1 MPASTDG
8 PHAQN
13 AFLAAL
19 LPLLEPDGRIRA
31 LFLSGSF
38 GRGTADAWSDVD
50 LLAIVAP
57 EQREA
62 VMDGWRSTLE
72 TIAPIVFFNRLPW
85 APVLNAITGDWLR
98 IDLQVSAPTETRGM
112 TQDRYQPLIDCDGL
126 FATLPPTAPIPAA
139 EPAKLL
145 GIVTEFIRILGL
157 LHVADGRREY
167 ELATTGTGMMR
178 TLLTNLLIEEM
189 QRGDQGGMLHLS
201 RKIDAPRMQL
211 LLDLPVAEPDRA
223 SVIAANSALARA
235 FFPRAKAFG
244 AAIGMTWPESFEAA
258 TRRKLQQTLPEGDW
272 DWA

>member
-1 MPASTDG
+1 MPTATEL
-8 PHAQN
+8 PHAQQD
-13 AFLAAL
+13 FLAAL
-19 LPLLEPDGRIRA
+19 LLLLEPDERIRA

-50 LLAIVAP
+50 LIAITAP
-57 EQREA
+57 EHRDALME
-62 VMDGWRSTLE
+62 GWRARLE

-85 APVLNAITGDWLR
+85 APVLNAITEDWLR
-98 IDLQVSAPTETRGM
+98 IDLQLSTPDDLRGQA
-112 TQDRYQPLIDCDGL
+112 QDRYQVLFDRDGI
-126 FATLPPTAPIPAA
+126 FAALPPTAEIPATS
-139 EPAKLL
+139 PAKLL

-178 TLLTNLLIEEM
+178 GLLTNLLIEEM

-244 AAIGMTWPESFEAA
+244 TQLGMEWPESFETA
-258 TRRKLQQTLPEGDW
+258 TRRKLQQAVPDGDW
-272 DWA
+272 NW